1 MKSLRSRLILNTLIP
16 LLVIIPVT
24 GILITYLLETQVFL
38 GNITNELTRQAVLV
52 ADTASAYLEIW
63 QDPVRAQAFVTRI
76 SPRLT
81 AKVMLLDPE
90 GRLIV
95 SSDPDDSFLIGQVF
109 NVPDAELLSANEL
122 EAEIIMDKRKI
133 TDIYV
138 PVYASM
144 DAKPIGFVR
153 LVNPLAGIYERS
165 QTLRQVM
172 VFVSIGGLVLG
183 LLLSWLLARDLEKP
197 IRQTTD
203 AAYCLAKG
211 DNPQPLPEGGLLE
224 TQVLQRA
231 FNTLV
236 ERLQTLES
244 SRKRLLANLVHEL
257 GRPLGA
263 LRSASQ
269 ALLGGAGEDP
279 ALRQELVQGM
289 DDELVRLQ
297 GLLNELAHLHEQVLG
312 SLELAIR
319 PVEIKPWI
327 ESLLP
332 PWQRLAEDKNLH
344 WETIYGSSTP
354 EQANFDPDRMA
365 QVLENLF
372 SNAIR
377 YTPSGG
383 HVWLTTEAGEAEWKI
398 ILQDD
403 GYGVEHDE
411 AERIFEPYQRGKAA
425 QRLPEGMGLGL
436 SIARDLVIAHGGN
449 LTFTNNNEKGSRFI
463 VCLPLDPQTNHS
475 EESLAS

>member
-1 MKSLRSRLILNTLIP
+1 M
-16 LLVIIPVT
+16 

-38 GNITNELTRQAVLV
+38 ANITNELTRQAVLV

-63 QDPVRAQAFVTRI
+63 QDPIRAQAFVTRI

-95 SSDPDDSFLIGQVF
+95 SSDPEDSFLIGQVF
-109 NVPDAELLSANEL
+109 NVPDAEILSSKDL
-122 EAEIIMDKRKI
+122 EAEITMDQQKV
-133 TDIYV
+133 TDIIV
-138 PVYASM
+138 PVYSSR
-144 DAKPIGFVR
+144 DVSLIGFVR

-172 VFVSIGGLVLG
+172 IFVLAGGLLLG
-183 LLLSWLLARDLEKP
+183 LLLSWLLARDLERP

-203 AAYCLAKG
+203 AAYRLASG
-211 DNPQPLPEGGLLE
+211 RNPQPLPESGLQE

-231 FNTLV
+231 FNSLV
-236 ERLQTLES
+236 ERLQTLET

-269 ALLGGAGEDP
+269 ALLGGAGDDP
-279 ALRQELVQGM
+279 QLRQELVQGM

-297 GLLNELAHLHEQVLG
+297 GLLNELSHLHEQVLG
-312 SLELAIR
+312 SMDL
-319 PVEIKPWI
+319 EIKSVEVQPWI
-327 ESLLP
+327 ESLIP
-332 PWQRLAEDKNLH
+332 PWQRLALDKHLK
-344 WETIYGSSTP
+344 WEVDFDASTP
-354 EQANFDPDRMA
+354 TEATFDPDRMA

-383 HVWLTTEAGEAEWKI
+383 HIWLSTSASEDGWQI
-398 ILQDD
+398 IIKDD
-403 GYGVEHDE
+403 GPGIDTEE
-411 AERIFEPYQRGKAA
+411 AERIFEPYQRGKAS

-436 SIARDLVIAHGGN
+436 SISRDLVRAHQGG
-449 LTFTNNNEKGSRFI
+449 LTFSSQPGQGSCF
-463 VCLPLDPQTNHS
+463 VVWLPLETHNYPH
-475 EESLAS
+475 E

>member
-1 MKSLRSRLILNTLIP
+1 MLNTLIP
-16 LLVIIPVT
+16 LMVIVPVM

-38 GNITNELTRQAVLV
+38 GSLTNELTRQAVLV

-63 QDPVRAQAFVTRI
+63 QDPVRAQAFVTRV

-81 AKVMLLDPE
+81 AKLMLLDPE

-95 SSDPDDSFLIGQVF
+95 SSDPEDSFLVGQVF
-109 NVPDAELLSANEL
+109 IVPDAELLSAKDL
-122 EAEIIMDKRKI
+122 PAEITMDQRKV
-133 TDIYV
+133 TDIIV
-138 PVYASM
+138 PVFSGR
-144 DAKPIGFVR
+144 DGGLIGFVR
-153 LVNPLAGIYERS
+153 LANPLASIYERS

-172 VFVSIGGLVLG
+172 IIVLAGGFLLAM
-183 LLLSWLLARDLEKP
+183 LLSWWLARDLERP
-197 IRQTTD
+197 IRQTTN
-203 AAYCLAKG
+203 AAFRLASGK
-211 DNPQPLPEGGLLE
+211 NPQPLPEGGLDE
-224 TQVLQRA
+224 TRILQRA

-236 ERLQTLES
+236 ERLQTLET

-269 ALLGGAGEDP
+269 ALLSGAGEDP
-279 ALRQELVQGM
+279 QLRQELVQGM

-312 SLELAIR
+312 SLDLEIR
-319 PVEIKPWI
+319 PVRIQPWI

-332 PWQRLAEDKNLH
+332 PWQRLAQDKNLH
-344 WETIYGSSTP
+344 WQVEFEESLP
-354 EQANFDPDRMA
+354 QVANFDPDRMA

-377 YTPSGG
+377 YTPPGG
-383 HVWLTTEAGEAEWKI
+383 HITLNVSGIEQAWQIVLKDDGPGIDSEEAE
-398 ILQDD
+398 Q
-403 GYGVEHDE
+403 
-411 AERIFEPYQRGKAA
+411 IFEPFKRGKAA

-436 SIARDLVIAHGGN
+436 SIARDLVEAHQGS
-449 LTFTNNNEKGSRFI
+449 LTFTSQPGKGSCFVVNMPI
-463 VCLPLDPQTNHS
+463 SPANIIDKTS
-475 EESLAS
+475 

>member
-1 MKSLRSRLILNTLIP
+1 MKTLRTRLMLNTIIP

-63 QDPVRAQAFVTRI
+63 QDPIRAQAFVTRI
-76 SPRLT
+76 SPRVT

-95 SSDPDDSFLIGQVF
+95 SSDPEDSFLIGQVF
-109 NVPDAELLSANEL
+109 NVPDAKILSTSELQ
-122 EAEIIMDKRKI
+122 AEITMEQRKI
-133 TDIYV
+133 TDIIV
-138 PVYASM
+138 PVYSSR
-144 DAKPIGFVR
+144 DVSLIGFVR
-153 LVNPLAGIYERS
+153 LVNPLASIYERS

-172 VFVSIGGLVLG
+172 VFVLAGGLLLG
-183 LLLSWLLARDLEKP
+183 LALSWLLARDLERP

-203 AAYCLAKG
+203 AAYRLASG
-211 DNPQPLPEGGLLE
+211 RNPQQLPESGLEE
-224 TQVLQRA
+224 TRVLQRA

-244 SRKRLLANLVHEL
+244 SRKRLLGNLVHEL

-269 ALLGGAGEDP
+269 ALLSGAGNDP
-279 ALRQELVQGM
+279 QLRQELVQGM

-312 SLELAIR
+312 SLDL
-319 PVEIKPWI
+319 EIKEVELQPWI

-332 PWQRLAEDKNLH
+332 TWQRLAQDKHLN
-344 WETIYGSSTP
+344 WKTTYAPSTP
-354 EQANFDPDRMA
+354 NVAFFDPDRMA

-377 YTPSGG
+377 YTQPGG
-383 HVWLTTEAGEAEWKI
+383 HITLSTSGTSEGWQINLE
-398 ILQDD
+398 DD
-403 GYGVEHDE
+403 GPGIDSEE

-436 SIARDLVIAHGGN
+436 SIARDLVQAHHGS
-449 LTFTNNNEKGSRFI
+449 LTFTSQPGKGSKF
-463 VCLPLDPQTNHS
+463 VVWLPLDTQNYQPEN
-475 EESLAS
+475 

>member
-1 MKSLRSRLILNTLIP
+1 MKTLRSRLILNTLIP
-16 LLVIIPVT
+16 LMVIIPVM

-38 GNITNELTRQAVLV
+38 GNLTNELTRQAVLV

-63 QDPVRAQAFVTRI
+63 EDQVRAQAFVTRV

-95 SSDPDDSFLIGQVF
+95 SSDPEDSFLIGQVF
-109 NVPDAELLSANEL
+109 NVPDTELLSANEL
-122 EAEIIMDKRKI
+122 QAEVTMEERKV
-133 TDIYV
+133 TDIIV
-138 PVYASM
+138 PVYSSR
-144 DAKPIGFVR
+144 DLRLIGFVR
-153 LVNPLAGIYERS
+153 LVNPLASIYERS

-172 VFVSIGGLVLG
+172 VFVLAGGLIIG
-183 LLLSWLLARDLEKP
+183 LLLSWLLARDLEHP

-203 AAYCLAKG
+203 AAYRLASG
-211 DNPQPLPEGGLLE
+211 GNPQPLPEGGLEE
-224 TQVLQRA
+224 TRVLQRA

-236 ERLQTLES
+236 ERLQTMES
-244 SRKRLLANLVHEL
+244 SRKRLLGNLVHEL

-263 LRSASQ
+263 LRSASH
-269 ALLGGAGEDP
+269 ALLSGAGDDP
-279 ALRQELVQGM
+279 QLRQELVQGM

-312 SLELAIR
+312 SLDL
-319 PVEIKPWI
+319 EIQSVNISSWI

-332 PWQRLAEDKNLH
+332 PWLRLAEDKHLSWQTDIH
-344 WETIYGSSTP
+344 ESTP
-354 EQANFDPDRMA
+354 SEANFDPDRMA

-377 YTPSGG
+377 YTPPGG
-383 HVWLTTEAGEAEWKI
+383 HISLKVSAENDGWQI

-403 GYGVEHDE
+403 GPGIDEEE
-411 AERIFEPYQRGKAA
+411 AERIFEPYQRGKAS

-436 SIARDLVIAHGGN
+436 TIARDLVQAHHGS
-449 LTFTNNNEKGSRFI
+449 LTFTSKPGKGSCFI
-463 VCLPLDPQTNHS
+463 VWLPKRPSNNIED
-475 EESLAS
+475 

>member
-1 MKSLRSRLILNTLIP
+1 LKSLRSRLMLNTLIP
-16 LLVIIPVT
+16 LMVIVPVM

-38 GNITNELTRQAVLV
+38 GNLTSELTRQAVLV

-63 QDPVRAQAFVTRI
+63 QDPVRAQAFVTRV

-90 GRLIV
+90 GRLFV

-109 NVPDAELLSANEL
+109 NVPDAELLSANDL
-122 EAEIIMDKRKI
+122 PAEITMDQRKV
-133 TDIYV
+133 TDIIV
-138 PVYASM
+138 PVFSGR
-144 DAKPIGFVR
+144 DGGLIGFVR
-153 LVNPLAGIYERS
+153 LANPLASIYERS

-172 VFVSIGGLVLG
+172 VFVLAGGLMLAI
-183 LLLSWLLARDLEKP
+183 LLSWLLARDLERP

-203 AAYCLAKG
+203 AAFRLACG
-211 DNPQPLPEGGLLE
+211 ENPKPLPEGGLKE
-224 TQVLQRA
+224 TRILQRA

-236 ERLQTLES
+236 ERLQTLET

-269 ALLGGAGEDP
+269 ALLSGAGEDP
-279 ALRQELVQGM
+279 QLRQELVQGM

-297 GLLNELAHLHEQVLG
+297 GLLNELATLHEQVLG
-312 SLELAIR
+312 SLDLEIR
-319 PVEIKPWI
+319 PVKIRAWI
-327 ESLLP
+327 ESILP
-332 PWQRLAEDKNLH
+332 PWQRLAEDKQLS
-344 WETIYGSSTP
+344 WQIEFDESLPSD
-354 EQANFDPDRMA
+354 ANFDPDRMA

-377 YTPSGG
+377 YTPPGG
-383 HVWLTTEAGEAEWKI
+383 HITLEASGDLNGWRIVLK
-398 ILQDD
+398 DD
-403 GYGVEHDE
+403 GPGIDSEE

-436 SIARDLVIAHGGN
+436 SIARDLVQAHHGS
-449 LTFTNNNEKGSRFI
+449 LTFSSQTGSGSCFI
-463 VCLPLDPQTNHS
+463 VWLPMDSHLEP
-475 EESLAS
+475 EETSL

>member
-1 MKSLRSRLILNTLIP
+1 MIRTLRTRLMLNTIIP
-16 LLVIIPVT
+16 LLVIIPVM
-24 GILITYLLETQVFL
+24 GILITYLLETQIFL

-81 AKVMLLDPE
+81 AKVMLLDPV
-90 GRLIV
+90 GRLVV
-95 SSDPDDSFLIGQVF
+95 SSDPEDSFLIGQIF
-109 NVPDAELLSANEL
+109 DVPDAEILSAQEL
-122 EAEIIMDKRKI
+122 QAEVTLAERKV
-133 TDIYV
+133 TDIIV
-138 PVYASM
+138 PVYSSR
-144 DAKPIGFVR
+144 DVSLIGFVR

-172 VFVSIGGLVLG
+172 IFVLAGGLILG
-183 LLLSWLLARDLEKP
+183 LLLSWLLARDLERP

-203 AAYCLAKG
+203 AAYRLASG
-211 DNPQPLPEGGLLE
+211 RNPQPLPEAGLEE
-224 TQVLQRA
+224 TRVLQRA

-236 ERLQTLES
+236 ERLQTLET

-269 ALLGGAGEDP
+269 ALLSGAGDDP
-279 ALRQELVQGM
+279 QLRQELVQGM

-312 SLELAIR
+312 SLDLEIQ
-319 PVEIKPWI
+319 PVRVQDWI

-332 PWQRLAEDKNLH
+332 TWQRLAVDKHLT
-344 WETIYGSSTP
+344 WENEFDPSTP
-354 EQANFDPDRMA
+354 QEAQFDPDRMA

-377 YTPSGG
+377 YTPPGG
-383 HVWLTTEAGEAEWKI
+383 HISLQVSAKDNGWQIT
-398 ILQDD
+398 LQDN
-403 GYGVEHDE
+403 GPGIAAEE

-436 SIARDLVIAHGGN
+436 AISRDLVLAHQGRLN
-449 LTFTNNNEKGSRFI
+449 FTSEPGQGSCF
-463 VCLPLDPQTNHS
+463 VLWLPLDSHNLPH
-475 EESLAS
+475 A